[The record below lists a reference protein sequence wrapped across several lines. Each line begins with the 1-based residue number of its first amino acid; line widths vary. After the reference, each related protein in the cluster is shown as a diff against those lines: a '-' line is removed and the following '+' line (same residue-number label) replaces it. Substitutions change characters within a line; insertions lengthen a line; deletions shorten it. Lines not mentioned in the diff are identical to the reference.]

1 MEIIQHEA
9 NNWFKTW
16 FDSAYY
22 ELLYNNRDEKEAK
35 LFINNL
41 IKFLSPKEDSYFLD
55 LCCGKG
61 RHTKYIHSLGY
72 KIDGTDLSKRNINSL
87 KEFNSKEIF
96 FFQSDMR
103 ELNYVNKYDYILNLF
118 TSFGY
123 FEKEEDDLLVAQKI
137 NKALKKKGV
146 VVIDFINM
154 KKALVKIKKKE
165 IKKVGAISF
174 QIEKYFDNQFLY
186 KKIEFTDNKKSYSF
200 TEKVKILYKNDFKK
214 IFEKNNLK
222 LVDTFGNY
230 NLSKFD
236 NNSDRLIMIFKKLI
250 N

>member
-1 MEIIQHEA
+1 
-9 NNWFKTW
+9 
-16 FDSAYY
+16 
-22 ELLYNNRDEKEAK
+22 
-35 LFINNL
+35 
-41 IKFLSPKEDSYFLD
+41 
-55 LCCGKG
+55 
-61 RHTKYIHSLGY
+61 
-72 KIDGTDLSKRNINSL
+72 
-87 KEFNSKEIF
+87 
-96 FFQSDMR
+96 
-103 ELNYVNKYDYILNLF
+103 
-118 TSFGY
+118 
-123 FEKEEDDLLVAQKI
+123 
-137 NKALKKKGV
+137 LKKKGV